1 MTFEERLQAA
11 SFAVYKIVYLL
22 QMASYEVKE
31 IDKAVLRKEVKTSLG
46 GVDMVYSNLKN
57 RLNDIDFEDVF
68 EDFKTEK
75 VNAISN
81 IFSMMCNMDEV
92 EILELED
99 YLINNKKVK
108 NETSQNV

>member
-1 MTFEERLQAA
+1 MAEFNQRLQAA
-11 SFAVYKIVYLL
+11 SFAVYRIVYLL
-22 QMASYEVKE
+22 QMANFEVKE
-31 IDKAVLRKEVKTSLG
+31 IDKAVLKKEVKTSLG
-46 GVDMVYSNLKN
+46 GVDMVYSNLKSK
-57 RLNDIDFEDVF
+57 LKDIDFEDVF

-99 YLINNKKVK
+99 YLIKKRRDQK
-108 NETSQNV
+108 

>member
-1 MTFEERLQAA
+1 MAEFNQRLQAA
-11 SFAVYKIVYLL
+11 SFAVYRIVYLL
-22 QMASYEVKE
+22 QMASHEVKE

-81 IFSMMCNMDEV
+81 IFAMMCNMDEA

-99 YLINNKKVK
+99 YLIKKRRDQK
-108 NETSQNV
+108 

>member
-11 SFAVYKIVYLL
+11 SFAVYRIVYLL

-81 IFSMMCNMDEV
+81 IFSMMCNMDES
-92 EILELED
+92 EIIELED
-99 YLINNKKVK
+99 YLIKKRRDQK
-108 NETSQNV
+108 

>member
-1 MTFEERLQAA
+1 MAEFNQRLQAA
-11 SFAVYKIVYLL
+11 SFAVYRIVYLL
-22 QMASYEVKE
+22 HMANFEAKE

-57 RLNDIDFEDVF
+57 RLNDIDFKDVF

-81 IFSMMCNMDEV
+81 IFSMMCNMDEA

-99 YLINNKKVK
+99 YLIKKRRDQK
-108 NETSQNV
+108 

>member
-1 MTFEERLQAA
+1 MAEFNQRLQAA
-11 SFAVYKIVYLL
+11 SFSVYRIVYLL
-22 QMASYEVKE
+22 HMASFEVKE
-31 IDKAVLRKEVKTSLG
+31 IDKDVLRKEVKTSLG
-46 GVDMVYSNLKN
+46 GVDMVYSNLKSK
-57 RLNDIDFEDVF
+57 LKDIDFEDVF

-81 IFSMMCNMDEV
+81 IFSMLCNMDEA

-108 NETSQNV
+108 NAAV

>member
-1 MTFEERLQAA
+1 MAEFNQRLQAA
-11 SFAVYKIVYLL
+11 SFAVYRIVYLL

-31 IDKAVLRKEVKTSLG
+31 IDKAVLKKEVKTSLG

-57 RLNDIDFEDVF
+57 RLNDIDFKDVF

-81 IFSMMCNMDEV
+81 IFSMMCNMDEA
-92 EILELED
+92 EIMELED
-99 YLINNKKVK
+99 YLIKKRRDQK
-108 NETSQNV
+108 

>member
-11 SFAVYKIVYLL
+11 SFAVYRIVYLL

-81 IFSMMCNMDEV
+81 IFSMMCNMDEA
-92 EILELED
+92 EIMELED
-99 YLINNKKVK
+99 YLIKKRRDQK
-108 NETSQNV
+108 

>member
-81 IFSMMCNMDEV
+81 IFSMMCNMDEA
-92 EILELED
+92 EIMELED
-99 YLINNKKVK
+99 YLIKKRRDQK
-108 NETSQNV
+108 

>member
-31 IDKAVLRKEVKTSLG
+31 IDKAVLRKDVKTSLG

-81 IFSMMCNMDEV
+81 IFSMMCNMDEA
-92 EILELED
+92 EIMELED
-99 YLINNKKVK
+99 YLIKKRRDQK
-108 NETSQNV
+108 

>member
-1 MTFEERLQAA
+1 MAEFNQRLQAA
-11 SFAVYKIVYLL
+11 SFAVYRIVYLL
-22 QMASYEVKE
+22 HMASFEVKE

-81 IFSMMCNMDEV
+81 IFSMMCNMDEA
-92 EILELED
+92 EIIELED
-99 YLINNKKVK
+99 YLINNKKAK
-108 NETSQNV
+108 NAAV